1 MGREGELHMIRSAI
15 VGLAFAS
22 LAACSPKVI
31 TRDVPIEVKV
41 PVAQPC
47 AGERPA
53 PPAPLASSFPNWPAM
68 DVKQKAAAVGKQ
80 ALEWQAYGQQLNA
93 ATAACP

>member
-1 MGREGELHMIRSAI
+1 MKRVVMISLTA
-15 VGLAFAS
+15 A

-31 TRDVPIEVKV
+31 TRDVPVEVKV

-47 AGERPA
+47 ATERPV
-53 PPAPLASSFPNWPAM
+53 PPVPLSRTYPNWPAM

-80 ALEWQAYGQQLNA
+80 GLEWQGYAQQLNA